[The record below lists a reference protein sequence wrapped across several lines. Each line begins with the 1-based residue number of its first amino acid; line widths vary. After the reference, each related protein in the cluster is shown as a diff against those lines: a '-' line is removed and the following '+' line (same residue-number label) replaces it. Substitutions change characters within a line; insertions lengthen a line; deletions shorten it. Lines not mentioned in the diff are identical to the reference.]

1 MFGRNVKNKEGCEDC
16 GEYSRGRA
24 DAEEEI
30 KEKEVE
36 QKWIRQKL

>member
-36 QKWIRQKL
+36 QK